1 VKHVGKWILL
11 TKKEYDAFEEE
22 KQKIYQEI
30 LELGFELKAMSSGH
44 EQVEQKVESLKET
57 AGHSFQIGRYEGMQI
72 SNMGFKELLRTI
84 GRELEALPQTETMQK
99 ILGDINDFKLKM
111 EQQTSLP
118 QVTVEAIDSVSKMDE
133 SDPEKE

>member
-1 VKHVGKWILL
+1 VKHVGKWMLL

-57 AGHSFQIGRYEGMQI
+57 ASHSFQIGRYEGMQI

-84 GRELEALPQTETMQK
+84 GRELEALPQTETTQK

-133 SDPEKE
+133 SDLEKE